1 MKDIILDTV
10 LDAVKLLPFLFIAFL
25 IIEIIEH
32 KLSDKSKKVIAKSG
46 KFGPLFGSLL
56 GLFPQCGFSV
66 MATNLYTTRIISLGT
81 LIAIYL
87 STSDEMLPILISNQ
101 TSLNT
106 ILKILIIKF
115 VIGVACG
122 FIIDLILR
130 NKNDVINADYEIC
143 NDEHCDCEHQSVFVS
158 ALKHT
163 LNILAFIVVITFILN
178 TVFYYIG
185 TDKIS
190 SLFGNNIVLG
200 PILASLIG
208 LIPNCGASV
217 MITELYLNS
226 AVSLGSAI
234 ASTLTGSGV
243 ALLVLFRE
251 NHNVKEN
258 VSIMLLIYFIG
269 VVSGILLN
277 LFKFM

>member
-1 MKDIILDTV
+1 
-10 LDAVKLLPFLFIAFL
+10 
-25 IIEIIEH
+25 
-32 KLSDKSKKVIAKSG
+32 
-46 KFGPLFGSLL
+46 
-56 GLFPQCGFSV
+56 